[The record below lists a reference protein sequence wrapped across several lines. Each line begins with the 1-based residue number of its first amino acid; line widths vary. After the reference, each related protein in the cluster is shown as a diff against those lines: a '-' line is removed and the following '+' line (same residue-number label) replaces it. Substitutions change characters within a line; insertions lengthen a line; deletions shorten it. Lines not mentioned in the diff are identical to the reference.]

1 MVRQT
6 GAMSTS
12 ALSPTQFSSVARL
25 AQPSRI
31 GKYAN
36 EASNTGMHT
45 HRSTTRALNTVD
57 SEPEVAPEVVPSPA
71 TAAEILKP
79 VTAVNGAFKITTL

>member
-36 EASNTGMHT
+36 EASNTGMRT
-45 HRSTTRALNTVD
+45 HRALNTVD